1 MKHIFMMHD
10 TKRHHDLE
18 SMIQTVMQDIPY
30 EIVYTTSMQDSQK
43 YIKACLQPSRFY
55 AVGGDG
61 TINGLLQALVHT
73 AHELVVLP
81 FGTGN
86 DFCRTLTKEKNI
98 QKILIQSL
106 QQSSQ
111 KVDTVKINNRYYLNS
126 ACFGLDSIIA
136 NKVKDIPNIP
146 LISES
151 QSYIVSIF
159 KQVFQYEK
167 QNVKIVS
174 NGTCLFDG
182 PVILCTLN
190 NGQYYGGGFQ
200 ITPQAQIQ
208 DGYMDICVVDYVP
221 KIKIPYLVTYLLTHQ
236 LHKRHEVHYYKV
248 KEATVY
254 CQQSGNLDGEEYK
267 EGVYHFHVCP
277 QSLNLVMF

>member
-43 YIKACLQPSRFY
+43 HIKACLQPSRFY

-73 AHELVVLP
+73 DHELVVLP

-98 QKILIQSL
+98 QKILMQSL

-111 KVDTVKINNRYYLNS
+111 KVDTIQINNRYYLNS
-126 ACFGLDSIIA
+126 ACFGWIVL
-136 NKVKDIPNIP
+136 
-146 LISES
+146 S
-151 QSYIVSIF
+151 QIRLKIYPIF
-159 KQVFQYEK
+159 
-167 QNVKIVS
+167 
-174 NGTCLFDG
+174 
-182 PVILCTLN
+182 
-190 NGQYYGGGFQ
+190 
-200 ITPQAQIQ
+200 
-208 DGYMDICVVDYVP
+208 
-221 KIKIPYLVTYLLTHQ
+221 H
-236 LHKRHEVHYYKV
+236 
-248 KEATVY
+248 
-254 CQQSGNLDGEEYK
+254 
-267 EGVYHFHVCP
+267 
-277 QSLNLVMF
+277 